1 MSPPVTVLVAER
13 RALFRKA
20 LRGAI
25 DDEADL
31 TTVAEAATS
40 EATLREVQRQR
51 IDVVVIDSALEPTS
65 GADVCAALKSAGLPT
80 RVLVLG
86 DEDDQNGLQA
96 AVEAGADGYLTRSCG
111 VADVLAAIRR
121 VHAGE
126 ASIPPGMLG
135 SLLRS
140 LIQRRREEDA
150 VVARF
155 AKLSRREREVLSLL
169 VEGYDQQDIAASLF
183 LSKHTARTH
192 IQNVLEKLAVHSRLE
207 AVALVRE
214 HNLVERFGTDEDGAA

>member
-1 MSPPVTVLVAER
+1 MTPPVTVLVAER
-13 RALFRKA
+13 RTLFRTA

-25 DDEADL
+25 DDEPDL
-31 TTVAEAATS
+31 STVAEAGTS
-40 EATLREVQRQR
+40 EGALREVQRQR
-51 IDVVVIDSALEPTS
+51 IDVAVIDSVLEPTP
-65 GADVCAALKSAGLPT
+65 GAEVCAALKSAGLTT

-86 DEDDQNGLQA
+86 EEDDQEGLRA

-135 SLLRS
+135 LLLRS

-150 VVARF
+150 VVSRF
-155 AKLSRREREVLSLL
+155 ARLSRREREVLSLL
-169 VEGYDQQDIAASLF
+169 VEGSDQQDIATALF

-192 IQNVLEKLAVHSRLE
+192 IQNVLEKLGVHSRLE
-207 AVALVRE
+207 AIALVRE